1 MVGYPETLT
10 DPSYAGQIIVMT
22 YPLIGNYGV
31 PGKDKAGSLPAFFES
46 TKIHARGLVVTDY
59 SADYS
64 HFEATRSLS
73 EWLKEEGIP
82 AIYGVDTR
90 AITKKLRTEG
100 AMLGALVSEG
110 AAKPRKFFDPG
121 VHTMVAEVS
130 VTEPLL
136 YQRPNGKKKRLL
148 LVDCGAKLNIIRSF
162 LARGVDVLRVPWDYD
177 FTRDAY
183 DGIVVSNGPGD
194 PTTATA
200 AIRNLK
206 TAMKK
211 EKPILGICLG
221 SQLLALAAGAKTY
234 KLHFGHRGHNQPVIE
249 TGPSTKLRAGRT
261 FITSQN
267 HGYAVHEKSLPAG
280 WEPWFVNVN
289 DGTNEGIRHATLP
302 FMAVQFHPEA
312 TPGPTDT
319 AFLFGDFIKLL

>member
-46 TKIHARGLVVTDY
+46 TKIHARGLVVADY

-90 AITKKLRTEG
+90 AITKKLRHEG
-100 AMLGALVSEG
+100 VALGALVSEG
-110 AAKPRKFFDPG
+110 AAKPRALYDPG
-121 VHTMVAEVS
+121 AVNIVAEVS
-130 VTEPLL
+130 VEEPLL
-136 YQRPNGKKKRLL
+136 YQRPSQKKKKRII
-148 LVDCGAKLNIIRSF
+148 LVDCGAKLNIIRSL
-162 LARGVDVLRVPWDYD
+162 LARGVDVMRVPWEYD
-177 FTRDAY
+177 FTDDTY
-183 DGIVVSNGPGD
+183 DGVVISNGPGD
-194 PTTATA
+194 PMTAKAT
-200 AIRNLK
+200 IQNLR
-206 TAMKK
+206 TVMKRAV
-211 EKPILGICLG
+211 PIFGICLG
-221 SQLLALAAGAKTY
+221 SQLLALAAGAQTY
-234 KLHFGHRGHNQPVIE
+234 KLPFGHRGHNQPVVE
-249 TGPSTKLRAGRT
+249 VGTDRA

-267 HGYAVHEKSLPAG
+267 HGYAVRKETLPHG
-280 WEPWFVNVN
+280 WEAWFTNAN
-289 DGTNEGIRHATLP
+289 DGTNEGVHHTSLP

-319 AFLFGDFIKLL
+319 AFLFDDFLKLL

>member
-46 TKIHARGLVVTDY
+46 TKIHARGLVVADY
-59 SADYS
+59 SHDYS
-64 HFEATRSLS
+64 HFEATQSLS

-82 AIYGVDTR
+82 AIYGIDTR
-90 AITKKLRTEG
+90 AVTKHLRMKG
-100 AMLGALVSEG
+100 AALGALVPEG
-110 AAKPRKFFDPG
+110 AAKPREFYNPG
-121 VHTMVAEVS
+121 AENVVAEVS

-136 YQRPNGKKKRLL
+136 YQRPSAKKKKRVVV
-148 LVDCGAKLNIIRSF
+148 VDCGTKLNIIRSL
-162 LARGVDVLRVPWDYD
+162 LARNADVMRVPWDYN
-177 FTRDAY
+177 FTGDSY

-194 PTTATA
+194 PMMAKET
-200 AIRNLK
+200 IRNLRS
-206 TAMKK
+206 AMKVS
-211 EKPILGICLG
+211 KPIFGICLG
-221 SQLLALAAGAKTY
+221 SQILALAAGAKTY
-234 KLHFGHRGHNQPVIE
+234 KLPFGHRGHNQPVVE
-249 TGPSTKLRAGRT
+249 VAGKKRA

-267 HGYAVHEKSLPAG
+267 HGYAVVEKSLPAG
-280 WEPWFVNVN
+280 WEPWFTNAN
-289 DGTNEGIRHATLP
+289 DGTNEGLRHTTEP

-319 AFLFGDFIKLL
+319 AFLFDNFLKLL

>member
-46 TKIHARGLVVTDY
+46 GKIHARGLVVADY
-59 SADYS
+59 SHDYS
-64 HFEATRSLS
+64 HFEATRSLDQ
-73 EWLKEEGIP
+73 WLKEEGIP

-90 AITKKLRTEG
+90 AVTKHLRTKG
-100 AMLGALVSEG
+100 AALGALVPEG
-110 AAKPRKFFDPG
+110 GAKPRELYDPG
-121 VHTMVAEVS
+121 NLNIVAQVS

-136 YQRPNGKKKRLL
+136 YQRPSSKKRRRVI
-148 LVDCGAKLNIIRSF
+148 LVDCGAKLNIIRSL
-162 LARGVDVLRVPWDYD
+162 LARGVDVMRVPWDYD
-177 FTRDAY
+177 FTRDTY

-194 PTTATA
+194 PMMARET
-200 AIRNLK
+200 IKILK
-206 TAMKK
+206 NAMKAG
-211 EKPILGICLG
+211 KPIFGICLG

-234 KLHFGHRGHNQPVIE
+234 KLPFGHRGHNQPVSE
-249 TGPSTKLRAGRT
+249 ASSGRA

-267 HGYAVHEKSLPAG
+267 HGYAVREETLPDG

-289 DGTNEGIRHATLP
+289 DGTNEGIRHKDQP

-319 AFLFGDFIKLL
+319 AFLFENFLKLL